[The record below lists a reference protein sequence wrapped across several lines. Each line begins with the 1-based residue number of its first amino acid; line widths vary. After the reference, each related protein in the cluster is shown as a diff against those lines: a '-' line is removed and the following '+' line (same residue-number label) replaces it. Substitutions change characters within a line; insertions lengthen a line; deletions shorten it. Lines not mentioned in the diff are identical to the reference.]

1 MFYRRAYE
9 RAVREHERERQAWE
23 AERKTLLDRIM
34 LLAGNPWTPPPM
46 PEPMVTRTPDERLT
60 MADEAF
66 PDDGAFG

>member
-9 RAVREHERERQAWE
+9 RVVREHERERMAWE
-23 AERKTLLDRIM
+23 HERANMLDRIM
-34 LLAGNPWTPPPM
+34 LLSGTPWTPPPM
-46 PEPMVTRTPDERLT
+46 PEPMLTMTPDERLQ